1 MTNRNGPVSDY
12 HVVLGGGSVPLDDQ
26 FLDVRVGPGEQ
37 IWQELIM
44 LAQSNRET
52 MVLFFS
58 HHFKTSFMVINVWIW
73 TCIRWG
79 VSIRAAGGSG
89 MAHCPL

>member
-37 IWQELIM
+37 IWQGLIM
-44 LAQSNRET
+44 LAQS
-52 MVLFFS
+52 
-58 HHFKTSFMVINVWIW
+58 
-73 TCIRWG
+73 
-79 VSIRAAGGSG
+79 
-89 MAHCPL
+89 